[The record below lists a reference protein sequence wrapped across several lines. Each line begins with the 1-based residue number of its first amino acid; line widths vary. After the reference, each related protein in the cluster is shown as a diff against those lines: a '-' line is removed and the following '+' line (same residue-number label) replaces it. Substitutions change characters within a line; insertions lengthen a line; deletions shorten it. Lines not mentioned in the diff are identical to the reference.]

1 MSHYHIRWAGKAEFD
16 WERYRSRGDAEESA
30 ELVHRGETYTVEEV
44 QDESCPRCPA
54 TLRMANGD
62 GAVTASN
69 LKYPW
74 QETVADAFAE
84 IRPEFV
90 LWKVNVAQR
99 TIAKRLCFQRP
110 AHNEERVAMREALK
124 SLKAL
129 FPGGD
134 QPKNIRP

>member
-1 MSHYHIRWAGKAEFD
+1 MSHYHIRWAGKAEFGR
-16 WERYRSRGDAEESA
+16 ERYGSRGDAEESA
-30 ELVHRGETYTVEEV
+30 ELLVRQGETYSVEEAP
-44 QDESCPRCPA
+44 DGSCPRCCPA
-54 TLRMANGD
+54 TLRMVNGH

-99 TIAKRLCFQRP
+99 TIAKRLCDQGP

-129 FPGGD
+129 FAGRD
-134 QPKNIRP
+134 QP

>member
-1 MSHYHIRWAGKAEFD
+1 
-16 WERYRSRGDAEESA
+16 
-30 ELVHRGETYTVEEV
+30 
-44 QDESCPRCPA
+44 
-54 TLRMANGD
+54 MANGD
-62 GAVTASN
+62 GAAAPSN

-99 TIAKRLCFQRP
+99 TIAKRLCYQRF
-110 AHNEERVAMREALK
+110 AHHEERVAMREALK

-129 FPGGD
+129 FPARD
-134 QPKNIRP
+134 